1 MIAVK
6 TMPGRCAR
14 RAREIL
20 EREGFSPWVDPG
32 CPQGVYF
39 HWNGEPHYLQV
50 DEADPEFFL
59 LCVGFR
65 LEDEV
70 RRDELALHR
79 DAGAAQ
85 GRAKVVKVVL
95 APGLE
100 FVTFQAELFL
110 VGQELTR
117 ALLHRCL
124 GALRSAAD
132 DFFGE
137 GLEEAPR
144 ALA

>member
-6 TMPGRCAR
+6 SMAGLSAR
-14 RAREIL
+14 RAREVL
-20 EREGFSPWVDPG
+20 EREGFAPWVDPD

-50 DEADPEFFL
+50 DEADPEFLL
-59 LCVGFR
+59 LCVGYR
-65 LEDEV
+65 LEEEA

-85 GRAKVVKVVL
+85 GRAKVVKVIL

-100 FVTFQAELFL
+100 YVTFQAELFL
-110 VGQELTR
+110 VGQQLTR

-124 GALRSAAD
+124 GALRAASD

-137 GLEEAPR
+137 ALDEAPR

>member
-14 RAREIL
+14 RARETL
-20 EREGFSPWVDPG
+20 EREGFSPWVDPD
-32 CPQGVYF
+32 CPEGVYF
-39 HWNGEPHYLQV
+39 HWDGEQHYVQV
-50 DEADPEFFL
+50 DEADPEFL
-59 LCVGFR
+59 LVCVGFR

-70 RRDELALHR
+70 RRDELGLHR
-79 DAGAAQ
+79 DAAAAQ
-85 GRAKVVKVVL
+85 GRAKVVKVLL

-100 FVTFQAELFL
+100 YVTFQAELFL
-110 VGQELTR
+110 VGRPLSR

-124 GALRSAAD
+124 AALRSASD

-137 GLEEAPR
+137 APAEAPR

>member
-6 TMPGRCAR
+6 SIPGRCAR

-20 EREGFSPWVDPG
+20 EREGFAPWLEPD

-39 HWNGEPHYLQV
+39 HWNGDEHYLQV
-50 DEADPEFFL
+50 DEADPEFLL
-59 LCVGFR
+59 LCVGYR
-65 LEDEV
+65 LEEEE
-70 RRDELALHR
+70 RQDELRLHR
-79 DAGAAQ
+79 EAGAAQ

-95 APGLE
+95 APGLGY
-100 FVTFQAELFL
+100 VTFQAELFL
-110 VGQELTR
+110 VGQELSR
-117 ALLHRCL
+117 PLLHRCL
-124 GALRSAAD
+124 GALRQAAD

-137 GLEEAPR
+137 AVSAQPR